1 MGNLINKYIKKH
13 KQNIN
18 TKKFISSN
26 KKLYCKILEVYD
38 GNIIVVGVLLNNEK
52 YRIKVRLDGY
62 NSYKIYTN
70 NNNNNNINKAIQAKN
85 NLAYLVLNK
94 IGIILISKNVW
105 DKDNNLLVTL
115 FINNDNSNNDNS
127 NNEYS
132 NNYNFNVNKYMIYNG
147 YGYKL

>member
-1 MGNLINKYIKKH
+1 M
-13 KQNIN
+13 
-18 TKKFISSN
+18 
-26 KKLYCKILEVYD
+26 
-38 GNIIVVGVLLNNEK
+38 

-105 DKDNNLLVTL
+105 DEDNNLLVTL

>member
-18 TKKFISSN
+18 IKKFISSN

-105 DKDNNLLVTL
+105 DEDNNLLVTL